1 MAKLCMQILYLK
13 WIVNRKEWNDNFDGP
28 DKPQNSNDGNYRL
41 LKMIGIYSATCRKC
55 TLLRHTATALFNNDN
70 NCKGLIWES
79 YLIWAKQPMIP
90 SNGHQNYVVQRFMAN
105 FFIAVE
111 IHRKNSI
118 WIFAPK
124 IDKILLFWREK
135 FKYFTYSFFPYFHQI
150 PNIWIFAPK
159 LFYGIGEMLSIFGA
173 KIQIYEL

>member
-13 WIVNRKEWNDNFDGP
+13 WIVNRKEWNDNFDGL

-79 YLIWAKQPMIP
+79 YLIWAKQPMIQQSP
-90 SNGHQNYVVQRFMAN
+90 DLVTVDLVKNLDLVKFSLLTEFLWSKNCRFSEDLETLEPRFSEVFSEFSKKN
-105 FFIAVE
+105 WCFLPFFC
-111 IHRKNSI
+111 HFSM
-118 WIFAPK
+118 F
-124 IDKILLFWREK
+124 FGG
-135 FKYFTYSFFPYFHQI
+135 SFFE
-150 PNIWIFAPK
+150 IFSWCAHFK
-159 LFYGIGEMLSIFGA
+159 SIT
-173 KIQIYEL
+173 